1 VQEPRVDAGGLI
13 DLVHGRAEAHGELDV
28 VEAPLGRALEVFEDG
43 CLVGGSLAREVLIRD
58 SPEASLLGLQR
69 AHDLVQAGDVVAAD
83 GHGLTDGLHRGGE
96 GVVSP
101 WELLE
106 GEARG
111 LDDDIVQGRLKG
123 GRGDLGDVVADL
135 VERVADRQLR
145 SELRDREAGG
155 LGRERRGTGDAR
167 VHLDRDDPA
176 VLGVDSELD
185 VAATGLHADLAKNGD
200 ALVAHDL
207 ELAVRQGHG
216 RGDGDGVA
224 GVDAQGVDV
233 LDGCDDDYVVL
244 RIAHQLELEFLP
256 AEDGLLDQDVGL
268 RGRGEAPAGD
278 PVQVLVVEGKAG
290 TQATHGE
297 GWADDDWQPQLGDG
311 LVDLVHVV
319 ADTGASRGSTDLL
332 DDVLELLAILATLD
346 GVDVCTDEL
355 DAVLVED
362 AAAVQLD
369 RGVQRGLAA

>member
-1 VQEPRVDAGGLI
+1 
-13 DLVHGRAEAHGELDV
+13 
-28 VEAPLGRALEVFEDG
+28 
-43 CLVGGSLAREVLIRD
+43 
-58 SPEASLLGLQR
+58 
-69 AHDLVQAGDVVAAD
+69 
-83 GHGLTDGLHRGGE
+83 
-96 GVVSP
+96 
-101 WELLE
+101 
-106 GEARG
+106 
-111 LDDDIVQGRLKG
+111 
-123 GRGDLGDVVADL
+123 
-135 VERVADRQLR
+135 
-145 SELRDREAGG
+145 
-155 LGRERRGTGDAR
+155 
-167 VHLDRDDPA
+167 
-176 VLGVDSELD
+176 
-185 VAATGLHADLAKNGD
+185 
-200 ALVAHDL
+200 
-207 ELAVRQGHG
+207 G

-369 RGVQRGLAA
+369 RGVQRGLAAEGGQHGRSEERRVGREGRSRGRRAQYGDEVGRQ